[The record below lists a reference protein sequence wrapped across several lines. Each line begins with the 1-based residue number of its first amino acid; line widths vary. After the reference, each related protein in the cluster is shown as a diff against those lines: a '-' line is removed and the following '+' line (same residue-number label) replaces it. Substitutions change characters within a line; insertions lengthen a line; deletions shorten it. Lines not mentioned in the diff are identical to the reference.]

1 MIESMIQSIN
11 ALDLHNA
18 EDRVTLAQLNRET
31 TSCGVYII
39 FKKIFKNKKPSG
51 FPKGFKRTNTF
62 VYLKLLHGDYY
73 QRRISC
79 FTK

>member
-1 MIESMIQSIN
+1 MIGSMIQSIN

-51 FPKGFKRTNTF
+51 FPKGFKKERI
-62 VYLKLLHGDYY
+62 LL
-73 QRRISC
+73 
-79 FTK
+79 FT